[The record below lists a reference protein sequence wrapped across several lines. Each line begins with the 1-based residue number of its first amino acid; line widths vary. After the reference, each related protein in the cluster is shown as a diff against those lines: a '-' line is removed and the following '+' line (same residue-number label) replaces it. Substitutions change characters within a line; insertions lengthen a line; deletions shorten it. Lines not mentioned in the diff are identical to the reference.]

1 LDEWVHELD
10 GIDTVHLKAH
20 LLRTRRAL
28 GGMGSI
34 ADVVICPQAGH
45 NISNDKSTIKAAND
59 RLLEL
64 TKKLDADV
72 THRLAVLPE

>member
-10 GIDTVHLKAH
+10 GIDAVRLKPH

-45 NISNDKSTIKAAND
+45 SISNDKGIIKAAND
-59 RLLEL
+59 RLLGLVEKLDAEL
-64 TKKLDADV
+64 TK
-72 THRLAVLPE
+72 RLAALPN